1 MNTAQPDAQRMP
13 WSLVLA
19 GAAAVVVGLGF
30 ARFGF
35 APLIP
40 GMVDAGW
47 FSAEQTARLGA
58 ANLIGYLFGA
68 VTASMLAGR
77 FGVGSTIRLSLLV
90 VSIGFLLCAV
100 PGPFPWFFLW
110 RFLAGWA
117 GAVLMV
123 VAPSTAL
130 ALTPAR
136 HRPMAAAWIFAGIG
150 IGVLAA
156 AVVMPSVLRVGVGW
170 GWALLGLA
178 SLLLTLW
185 SWQRWSTSRIHSPA
199 AAAGTAVTAATP
211 VAALLV
217 IAAYSV
223 GAVGFVPHTLFWVD
237 FVARERNYG
246 LDLGSLQW
254 ALFAVGAIIG
264 PFIAGFLAKRSGW
277 FAALLLVALCKAV
290 VVSLSAAPVGL
301 LLISLCSLLAGA
313 LAPAMVSLTSGYVTS
328 LVDASVHRRAWGW
341 ATAAFAVSQAIAAQG
356 MALLYGV
363 TGSYMP
369 LFLIGGVALLCG
381 AALVL
386 ATRLVPRG
394 GAGG

>member
-1 MNTAQPDAQRMP
+1 MSAVQPAAERMP

-19 GAAAVVVGLGF
+19 GAAAVIVGLGF

-47 FSAEQTARLGA
+47 FGADQTAHLGA
-58 ANLIGYLFGA
+58 ANLTGYLFGA
-68 VTASMLAGR
+68 VTASALANR
-77 FGVGSTIRLSLLV
+77 FGIGSTIRLSLLI
-90 VSIGFLLCAV
+90 VSLGFLLCSL
-100 PGPFPWFFLW
+100 PGPFLWFFVW

-130 ALTPAR
+130 ALTPVR
-136 HRPMAAAWIFAGIG
+136 HRPMAAAWIFGG
-150 IGVLAA
+150 IGVGILAA
-156 AVVMPSVLRVGVGW
+156 ALLMPPVLRLGTGW
-170 GWALLGLA
+170 GWALLGFS
-178 SLLLTLW
+178 SLLLTAW
-185 SWQRWSTSRIHSPA
+185 SWQRWSTSRIRSA
-199 AAAGTAVTAATP
+199 ATAAGAANAAATP
-211 VAALLV
+211 FVVWLV

-223 GAVGFVPHTLFWVD
+223 SAAGFVPHTLFWVD

-254 ALFAVGAIIG
+254 ALFAAGAIIG
-264 PFIAGFLAKRSGW
+264 PFVAGFLAKRSGW
-277 FAALLLVALCKAV
+277 FLALLLVAFCKAV
-290 VVSLSAAPVGL
+290 IVALSAAPLGL

-328 LVDASVHRRAWGW
+328 LVDTAVHRRAWGW

-356 MALLYGV
+356 MALVYAV
-363 TGSYMP
+363 VGSYVP
-369 LFLIGGVALLCG
+369 LFLLGGVSLLCG
-381 AALVL
+381 ALLVL
-386 ATRLVPRG
+386 STRVV
-394 GAGG
+394 AGGDSGN